1 MEIVVFITLL
11 ISAGF
16 TVAAFFAGS
25 TKRIIH
31 LLVLQAGGIGFFA
44 LMTCIVNL
52 VVGLQF
58 EALISFFMAFS
69 EWFSCAIISPLIIY
83 WGMVKTKNHEDKPS
97 IGFKNSVLVVALI
110 AAISIAVGIGVMF
123 TLPAQFEVLPFT
135 FFIFAISIGIIITR
149 KDSLKILVAFNMAET
164 ALYPLM
170 VKSPVGIIPF
180 MLAIMIFTNIVG
192 VYVISEAYKEY
203 DTLSINDWRW
213 KE

>member
-1 MEIVVFITLL
+1 MEIIVFITLI
-11 ISAGF
+11 ISSAL
-16 TVAAFFAGS
+16 TVLAFFAGN

-58 EALISFFMAFS
+58 EALIAFFMAFS

-83 WGMVKTKNHEDKPS
+83 WGMVNTKNQQDKPN
-97 IGFKNSVLVVALI
+97 IGFRNSVIAVVLI
-110 AAISIAVGIGVMF
+110 AIVSVAVGIGVVL
-123 TLPAQFEVLPFT
+123 TLPPAFEVLPFT
-135 FFIFAISIGIIITR
+135 FFIFAISIGIIVTR
-149 KDSLKILVAFNMAET
+149 KDPIKILVAFNMAET
-164 ALYPLM
+164 ALYPMM
-170 VKSPVGIIPF
+170 VESPIGIIPF

-192 VYVISEAYKEY
+192 VYVISQAYKEY
-203 DTLSINDWRW
+203 GSLSIDDWRW

>member
-1 MEIVVFITLL
+1 MEVIVFIAL
-11 ISAGF
+11 IISSAL
-16 TVAAFFAGS
+16 TVLAFFAGS

-58 EALISFFMAFS
+58 EALIAFFMAFS

-83 WGMVKTKNHEDKPS
+83 WGMVKTKNQQDKPS
-97 IGFKNSVLVVALI
+97 IGFKNSVTAVVLI
-110 AAISIAVGIGVMF
+110 TIISVAVAIGVWL
-123 TLPAQFEVLPFT
+123 TLPPAFEVLPFT
-135 FFIFAISIGIIITR
+135 FFIFAISIGIIVTR
-149 KDSLKILVAFNMAET
+149 KDSIKILVAFNMAET
-164 ALYPLM
+164 ALYPMM
-170 VKSPVGIIPF
+170 VKSPVEIIPF

-192 VYVISEAYKEY
+192 VFVISEAYKEY
-203 DTLSINDWRW
+203 GSLSIDDWRW